1 VTPQRRFLFVVPP
14 LSGHVNP
21 TAALGRALLDRGHAV
36 AWCGS
41 EMFLRPLL
49 GEEAEIFRTGSKML
63 REQGD
68 GGDAAVRSLWADFVA
83 PYARFTLGAVERA
96 IEQFAPDAVVSDE
109 HTPAGALAAQRRAL
123 PWATLAT
130 SSMELGRPLRDRP
143 ELDGWIEEHLR
154 TLWAKAGLDP
164 AAFVDPRASPRLVL
178 ALTSPA
184 LTGPVAFPPHYALVG
199 PLFGAR
205 PPGPPFPWTRLDPAR
220 RLVIVTMGTL
230 AAGLAA
236 DFLRRAAEALGGLG
250 GVQGLVVAPPES
262 GLEDAAPDNVLVL
275 PRVPMLDL
283 LGSGRVAALVCHG
296 GLNSVTEALAHRVPL
311 VLAPIRHDQPI
322 TAAQVVAAGA
332 GRRVD
337 FARAEPAEI
346 RRAITAVLDEPEP
359 RAAAARVAE
368 AFHRDGGL
376 PAAVRRLEALARA
389 GEPGILRTDQD
400 QGEHA

>member
-1 VTPQRRFLFVVPP
+1 MTPQRRFLFVVPP

-21 TAALGRALLDRGHAV
+21 TAALGRALLERGHEV

-63 REQGD
+63 RGQGAA
-68 GGDAAVRSLWADFVA
+68 GEAAVRSLWADFVV
-83 PYARFTLGAVERA
+83 PYARFTLGAVDRA
-96 IEQFAPDAVVSDE
+96 IEQFAPDAVISDE
-109 HTPAGALAAQRRAL
+109 HTPAGALAARRRAL

-130 SSMELGRPLRDRP
+130 SSMELGRPFRDQP
-143 ELDGWIEEHLR
+143 ELDGWILEHLR
-154 TLWAKAGLDP
+154 MLWAKAGLDL
-164 AAFVDPRASPRLVL
+164 ADFVDPRASPHLVL

-184 LTGPVAFPPHYALVG
+184 LTGRADYPPHYALVG
-199 PLFGAR
+199 PLLGAR
-205 PPGPPFPWTRLDPAR
+205 PPGPVFPWPWLDPGR

-230 AAGLAA
+230 AADLAA
-236 DFLRRAAEALGGLG
+236 DFLRRAAKALGELAD
-250 GVQGLVVAPPES
+250 VQGVVVAPPES
-262 GLEDAAPDNVLVL
+262 GLEEVASAGVLVL
-275 PRVPMLDL
+275 PRVPLLDL
-283 LGSGRVAALVCHG
+283 LDAGVVAAVVCHG
-296 GLNSVTEALAHRVPL
+296 GLNTVTEALAHRVPL

-322 TAAQVVAAGA
+322 TAAQVEAAGA

-337 FARAEPAEI
+337 FARADPAEI
-346 RRAITAVLDEPEP
+346 RRAIEAVLDDPEP

-376 PAAVRRLEALARA
+376 PAAVSRLEALARGA
-389 GEPGILRTDQD
+389 ELGIIRTDQD

>member
-1 VTPQRRFLFVVPP
+1 MTPQRRFLFVVPP

-49 GEEAEIFRTGSKML
+49 GGEAEIFRTGSKML
-63 REQGD
+63 REQGA
-68 GGDAAVRSLWADFVA
+68 GGEEAVRSLWADFVV
-83 PYARFTLGAVERA
+83 PYARFTLGAVDRA
-96 IEQFAPDAVVSDE
+96 IEEFAPDVVISDE

-130 SSMELGRPLRDRP
+130 SSMELGRPFRDRP
-143 ELDGWIEEHLR
+143 ELDRWILEHLR

-164 AAFVDPRASPRLVL
+164 ADFADTRASPHLVL

-184 LTGPVAFPPHYALVG
+184 LTGEAAYPPHYALVG
-199 PLFGAR
+199 PLLGAR
-205 PPGPPFPWTRLDPAR
+205 PPGPAFPWERLDPGR

-230 AAGLAA
+230 AADLAA
-236 DFLRRAAEALGGLG
+236 DFLRRAAKALGELA
-250 GVQGLVVAPPES
+250 GVQGVVVAPPES
-262 GLEDAAPDNVLVL
+262 GLEQVAPADVLVL
-275 PRVPMLDL
+275 PRVPLLDL
-283 LGSGRVAALVCHG
+283 LDAGAVAALVCHS
-296 GLNSVTEALAHRVPL
+296 GLNTVTEALAHGVPL

-322 TAAQVVAAGA
+322 TAAQVEAAGA

-337 FARAEPAEI
+337 FARADPAEI
-346 RRAITAVLDEPEP
+346 RRAIEAVLDDPEP

-368 AFHRDGGL
+368 AFRRDGGL
-376 PAAVRRLEALARA
+376 PAAVGRLEAV
-389 GEPGILRTDQD
+389 GTEPGTIRTDQD